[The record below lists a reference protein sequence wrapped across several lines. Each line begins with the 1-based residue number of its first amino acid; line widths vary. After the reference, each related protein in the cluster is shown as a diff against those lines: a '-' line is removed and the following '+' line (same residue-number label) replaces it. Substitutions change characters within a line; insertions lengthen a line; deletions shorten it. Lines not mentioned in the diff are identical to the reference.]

1 MHCEQHYAFICRRFH
16 GVATAIHLN
25 NQTGGMKCRTT
36 EMSMGFVKL
45 HAEIIKHNRSAGFGF
60 LADLKSAFYSVTK
73 ESVAPVRN
81 GSRSID
87 DLLRKVPHALAP
99 AIEQLIANDPYVCTV
114 CGNEVL
120 TEAIAQA
127 QTATWLT

>member
-1 MHCEQHYAFICRRFH
+1 
-16 GVATAIHLN
+16 
-25 NQTGGMKCRTT
+25 
-36 EMSMGFVKL
+36 MSLLLMKL
-45 HAEIIKHNRSAGFGF
+45 HAEIIKHNRSVGLVFF
-60 LADLKSAFYSVTK
+60 ADLQSAFFSVIR
-73 ESVAPVRN
+73 ECVAPVCN

-99 AIEQLIANDPYVCTV
+99 AIEQLIASDPYVCKV
-114 CGNEVL
+114 CDNEVL